1 MQFPHWPQTS
11 QRKTEGQATA
21 PNDSDGLKDR
31 RRADSLEIPPNR
43 KIDDGHHNFSVCR
56 VSGRTHQFV
65 LRRWSGH
72 QRLAAVVRIPS
83 WGPSRTPGTGNRAV
97 NHSGDA
103 PDVDFRNESLT
114 SVVSAVPGCA
124 EARKTSFAGR
134 AEAPVSAWCR
144 WFAVKCTREVLLP
157 GVAPEPPDPRRRR
170 HRDGPVPLRQASG
183 ERPSPHATP
192 QCSP

>member
-1 MQFPHWPQTS
+1 MRPKIRWARGCNWIIIIITKYPKNV
-11 QRKTEGQATA
+11 RLGKTAWVRLWQSR
-21 PNDSDGLKDR
+21 DS
-31 RRADSLEIPPNR
+31 PNR

-56 VSGRTHQFV
+56 VSGRTLQSV
-65 LRRWSGH
+65 RRWGCGH

-144 WFAVKCTREVLLP
+144 WCAAKCTREVLLP
-157 GVAPEPPDPRRRR
+157 GVAPEPPESPGAGPR
-170 HRDGPVPLRQASG
+170 GGQ
-183 ERPSPHATP
+183 
-192 QCSP
+192 